1 MYLENNPNLRKKIS
15 YLNTKV
21 HKRDGYASKELDEK
35 YGGSK
40 SSNKSNKS
48 SNKSKK
54 SSNKSKKKS
63 SYVSQKGGAAPTN
76 QLISDTGDGAATF
89 TNIVNILAS
98 TKDSDLKDVET
109 GESIAKE
116 MDGII
121 ISNALIFD
129 PNGLS
134 LPQQFQS
141 NPKIKEAIFKM
152 NEMRKEKG
160 LERVSTNF
168 QSPDVKGSE
177 KKQAQLNSQA
187 LFKELSGKNGI
198 SKFDKALKTVQTQLK
213 RENLSKILFEV
224 IPSEKSQ

>member
-1 MYLENNPNLRKKIS
+1 KVGSVGLSTSGKAVSKSAKFGLSGMEKIS
-15 YLNTKV
+15 
-21 HKRDGYASKELDEK
+21 RFGIGAPKEYDNVK
-35 YGGSK
+35 YGG
-40 SSNKSNKS
+40 NKK
-48 SNKSKK
+48 
-54 SSNKSKKKS
+54 
-63 SYVSQKGGAAPTN
+63 QKGGKVPTN
-76 QLISDTGDGAATF
+76 QLIGDSGDGAATF

-109 GESIAKE
+109 GESIAKD
-116 MDGII
+116 MNGII
-121 ISNALIFD
+121 ISNALKFD

-160 LERVSTNF
+160 LERVSANF

-187 LFKELSGKNGI
+187 LFKELSG
-198 SKFDKALKTVQTQLK
+198 
-213 RENLSKILFEV
+213 
-224 IPSEKSQ
+224 

>member
-1 MYLENNPNLRKKIS
+1 MVSE
-15 YLNTKV
+15 KV
-21 HKRDGYASKELDEK
+21 DYANRELDDIK

-40 SSNKSNKS
+40 LASKSKKS
-48 SNKSKK
+48 ANKSKK
-54 SSNKSKKKS
+54 SANKSKKSANKSKKSANKSKKSADKLKKS

-121 ISNALIFD
+121 ISNALTFD

-134 LPQQFQS
+134 LPQQFQIIQ
-141 NPKIKEAIFKM
+141 K
-152 NEMRKEKG
+152 
-160 LERVSTNF
+160 L
-168 QSPDVKGSE
+168 
-177 KKQAQLNSQA
+177 KKP
-187 LFKELSGKNGI
+187 F
-198 SKFDKALKTVQTQLK
+198 LK
-213 RENLSKILFEV
+213 
-224 IPSEKSQ
+224 